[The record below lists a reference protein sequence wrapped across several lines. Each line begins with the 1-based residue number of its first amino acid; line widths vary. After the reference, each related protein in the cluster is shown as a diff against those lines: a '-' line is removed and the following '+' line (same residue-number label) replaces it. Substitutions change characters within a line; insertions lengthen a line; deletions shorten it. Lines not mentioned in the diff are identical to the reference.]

1 MREVP
6 GGPAVGSLPVGP
18 ALREVAR
25 GPALRHACIAVAAVA
40 MACAPT
46 RSVPSA
52 GGGSE
57 GSGAVLRVPHAPGAI
72 ALDGDDDDPGWTRAP
87 GPARTG
93 PFTLAGGAPAR
104 PHSEARLLW
113 GDGYL
118 YLLLYAA
125 DDDIRARDD
134 GFRMRL
140 SRGAIDYAIEVTA
153 DGALTE
159 EARGGD
165 GAIDATWRSGAHVSR
180 ELDGTPDDARDVD
193 EEWSLEVAV
202 PFASLGMKG
211 EPGEAAGFAVE
222 RCDASSARALACSQ
236 WGEGATRGRPA
247 RDRVTAPPQDGIVSA
262 RMR

>member
-1 MREVP
+1 MRD
-6 GGPAVGSLPVGP
+6 
-18 ALREVAR
+18 
-25 GPALRHACIAVAAVA
+25 ACIAVVAVA

-46 RSVPSA
+46 RSVPSP
-52 GGGSE
+52 GE

-72 ALDGDDDDPGWTRAP
+72 ALDGDNDDPGWTRAP

-93 PFTLAGGAPAR
+93 PFTVAGGAPAR
-104 PHSEARLLW
+104 PYSEARLLW

-118 YLLLYAA
+118 YVLLYAA

-140 SRGAIDYAIEVTA
+140 SRGAIDYAIDVTA
-153 DGALTE
+153 DGTVRDA
-159 EARGGD
+159 ARGAD

-180 ELDGTPDDARDVD
+180 ELDGTPDDGRDVD

-236 WGEGATRGRPA
+236 WGENETGRESGREGARL
-247 RDRVTAPPQDGIVSA
+247 VIE
-262 RMR
+262 